1 MRRRA
6 NLRSQEP
13 DPMPGFIRRR
23 WFWTVLLVVLATGS
37 AGAYFMNQANAAKAK
52 AEAAKSA
59 DAPES
64 PYAAIASG
72 KADVEGGI
80 IQVAARRG
88 GVVEAVYVQEG
99 DMVRKGQI
107 LARQEDDELQ
117 LAVSRAQAEV
127 AQARAQI
134 ATAQVALTAAQRE
147 YDRLQSL
154 VSKNIIAPQK
164 LDQARDKIQEA
175 RAQIQA
181 QQASVQTATARLRE
195 AQYDLEL
202 TLVRAPADGRIVRRH
217 ANPGSGASTL
227 NVSNMFELEPNNAR
241 IVRAEIAEAAVPM
254 VAEGQ
259 EVEIVPEADDTK
271 VYTGRVLRR
280 AAMFGARKLQ
290 SDDPSERTD
299 ERVVEV
305 VVSADG
311 APLLIGQRVLVK
323 FMKPGQRAG
332 VKRRVPVASDEKA

>member
-1 MRRRA
+1 MF
-6 NLRSQEP
+6 
-13 DPMPGFIRRR
+13 GFVRRR
-23 WFWTVLLVVLATGS
+23 WFWTVVVVVLALGA
-37 AGAYFMNQANAAKAK
+37 AGLFFMNQAQAQKAA
-52 AEAAKSA
+52 AEAAKNA
-59 DAPES
+59 KAPES

-88 GVVEAVYVQEG
+88 GTVEAVYVQEG
-99 DMVRKGQI
+99 DMVRKGQV

-117 LAVSRAQAEV
+117 LAVARGQAEV

-134 ATAQVALTAAQRE
+134 ATATVALRTAERE
-147 YDRLQSL
+147 YERLQSL
-154 VSKNIIAPQK
+154 VEKNIIAGQK
-164 LDQARDKIQEA
+164 LDQARDKISEA
-175 RAQIQA
+175 QAQIGA
-181 QQASVQTATARLRE
+181 QQAAVQTSMARLRE
-195 AQYDLEL
+195 AQFELEK

-241 IVRAEIAEAAVPM
+241 IVRAEISEAAVPE
-254 VAEGQ
+254 VTEGQ

-305 VVSADG
+305 VVTADG

-332 VKRRVPVASDEKA
+332 VKRAVPAAPKTGEAD